1 MSKLDDKI
9 KLYQAENKKLGLGLS
24 DEYIANIAKSLGPAI
39 YRADTEIVACG
50 DKSELDRIRNN
61 FLKKKLGLTEPNN
74 VLDEMLKRVCEKL
87 GISNR
92 RKYRALFYGLL
103 AIEAGREDIYE
114 TKKS

>member
-9 KLYQAENKKLGLGLS
+9 KLYQEESKKLNLGLS

-61 FLKKKLGLTEPNN
+61 YLKKKLGLEDDNST
-74 VLDEMLKRVCEKL
+74 LDDMIQRVCVKL
-87 GISNR
+87 GTSNR

-103 AIEAGREDIYE
+103 AIEAKKESIYA
-114 TKKS
+114 